1 MLKQQSIY
9 IPELK
14 QWLHKLSE
22 RKRHLLSWKIQNE
35 IIQMFS
41 IEILNVILADIK
53 KAKYFSIM
61 SDGTQDM
68 SRKEQEAICIRYVDS
83 NLNIKEEFIGNY

>member
-1 MLKQQSIY
+1 
-9 IPELK
+9 
-14 QWLHKLSE
+14 
-22 RKRHLLSWKIQNE
+22 
-35 IIQMFS
+35 MFS

-68 SRKEQEAICIRYVDS
+68 TRKEQEAISIRYVDS